1 MLNEQ
6 YLFAVRHLDY
16 RLVRVRYLF
25 DPFIFYV
32 WGQITLNGNFRKS
45 VPICFNGTEIQCR
58 GQVWWKSAIAKLPK
72 SRLELLTKKLR
83 LRGTRPSP
91 HFAANEPKISW
102 TLSPL
107 NLYMSTTLVRIDWGL
122 PELFPVHEYHILSG
136 LTGDCRSYFRKAD
149 FSDPQSDYN
158 IHRVSKKTVH
168 FYFCYNFVKFPW
180 ILISFGTWMTK
191 WLKCV
196 LYKYFPSDLSH
207 DTTGPTTLWNSD
219 VLNCYITLKCII
231 CNKLSDDW
239 ISIQ

>member
-136 LTGDCRSYFRKAD
+136 LTGDWPAHEYHIRSGLTGDCRSYFLYMSTTFCPDWLGIAGVISERLIFRTPKVITI
-149 FSDPQSDYN
+149 YT
-158 IHRVSKKTVH
+158 VSQKKLCIFIFVITSS
-168 FYFCYNFVKFPW
+168 NFHEF
-180 ILISFGTWMTK
+180 
-191 WLKCV
+191 
-196 LYKYFPSDLSH
+196 
-207 DTTGPTTLWNSD
+207 
-219 VLNCYITLKCII
+219 
-231 CNKLSDDW
+231 
-239 ISIQ
+239 